1 MDGNDK
7 KRVGRPKSEDPKI
20 KLDSI
25 RLKTST
31 IIDLDRIADKLLM
44 SKSLLVQTILENSH
58 HPEARHHQGCG
69 PRQWSVCPQDSDRGT
84 DVHLRVP

>member
-44 SKSLLVQTILENSH
+44 SKSLLVQTILEN
-58 HPEARHHQGCG
+58 EMTKYKEMLK
-69 PRQWSVCPQDSDRGT
+69 V
-84 DVHLRVP
+84 

>member
-44 SKSLLVQTILENSH
+44 SKSLLVRTILEN
-58 HPEARHHQGCG
+58 EM
-69 PRQWSVCPQDSDRGT
+69 T
-84 DVHLRVP
+84 KYKEIL

>member
-44 SKSLLVQTILENSH
+44 SKSLLVQTILEN
-58 HPEARHHQGCG
+58 EMTKYKEILK
-69 PRQWSVCPQDSDRGT
+69 V
-84 DVHLRVP
+84 

>member
-1 MDGNDK
+1 MIK

-44 SKSLLVQTILENSH
+44 SKSLLVQTILEN
-58 HPEARHHQGCG
+58 EMTKYKEILK
-69 PRQWSVCPQDSDRGT
+69 V
-84 DVHLRVP
+84 